1 MVGVGMRDYKHANRN
16 FKPKVW
22 TNSVLLESGILEI
35 LEALKAIENRSRS
48 QVLERLIIFF
58 IETQK
63 GQSNEKAWKRSQ
75 RAYQRTLTNQT
86 KKISLRESNLKE
98 LQRLKRKNNYKLTQ
112 IIRLAFLKGINQ
124 FKQEN
129 LLVHLTLKE
138 FDSFLEVLE
147 EKNRKK
153 R

>member
-1 MVGVGMRDYKHANRN
+1 MKKHGSDHNELI
-16 FKPKVW
+16 KE
-22 TNSVLLESGILEI
+22 LL
-35 LEALKAIENRSRS
+35 
-48 QVLERLIIFF
+48 
-58 IETQK
+58 
-63 GQSNEKAWKRSQ
+63 
-75 RAYQRTLTNQT
+75 LTKQ

-98 LQRLKRKNNYKLTQ
+98 LQRLKRKNNYNLTQ
-112 IIRLAFLKGINQ
+112 AIRLAFLKGLKQ

-147 EKNRKK
+147 EKNQKK

>member
-1 MVGVGMRDYKHANRN
+1 MRKHGSDHNELI
-16 FKPKVW
+16 KE
-22 TNSVLLESGILEI
+22 LL
-35 LEALKAIENRSRS
+35 
-48 QVLERLIIFF
+48 Q
-58 IETQK
+58 T
-63 GQSNEKAWKRSQ
+63 KR
-75 RAYQRTLTNQT
+75 

-98 LQRLKRKNNYKLTQ
+98 LQRLKRKNNYRLTQ
-112 IIRLAFLKGINQ
+112 IIRLAFLKGLKQ

-147 EKNRKK
+147 EKNNRKK

>member
-1 MVGVGMRDYKHANRN
+1 MRLYKHANRN

-35 LEALKAIENRSRS
+35 LEALKIIENRSRS

-75 RAYQRTLTNQT
+75 RAYQRILINQT

-112 IIRLAFLKGINQ
+112 VIRLAFLKGLKQ

-153 R
+153 H

>member
-1 MVGVGMRDYKHANRN
+1 MRKHGNDQAELI
-16 FKPKVW
+16 KE
-22 TNSVLLESGILEI
+22 LL
-35 LEALKAIENRSRS
+35 
-48 QVLERLIIFF
+48 
-58 IETQK
+58 
-63 GQSNEKAWKRSQ
+63 
-75 RAYQRTLTNQT
+75 LTKQ

-98 LQRLKRKNNYKLTQ
+98 LQKLKRKNNYNLTQ
-112 IIRLAFLKGINQ
+112 IIRLAFLKGLKQ

-147 EKNRKK
+147 EKNQKK

>member
-1 MVGVGMRDYKHANRN
+1 MRDYKHANRN

-35 LEALKAIENRSRS
+35 LEALKTIENRSRS

-75 RAYQRTLTNQT
+75 RAYKRTLTNQT

-98 LQRLKRKNNYKLTQ
+98 LQRLKRKNNYNLTQ
-112 IIRLAFLKGINQ
+112 AIRLAFLKGLKQ

-129 LLVHLTLKE
+129 LLVYLTLKE

-147 EKNRKK
+147 EKNQKK

>member
-1 MVGVGMRDYKHANRN
+1 MKKHGNDHSELI
-16 FKPKVW
+16 KE
-22 TNSVLLESGILEI
+22 LL
-35 LEALKAIENRSRS
+35 
-48 QVLERLIIFF
+48 
-58 IETQK
+58 
-63 GQSNEKAWKRSQ
+63 
-75 RAYQRTLTNQT
+75 LTKQ

-98 LQRLKRKNNYKLTQ
+98 LQRLKKKKNYKLAQ
-112 IIRLAFLKGINQ
+112 IIRLAFLKGIKQ

-147 EKNRKK
+147 EKNQKK